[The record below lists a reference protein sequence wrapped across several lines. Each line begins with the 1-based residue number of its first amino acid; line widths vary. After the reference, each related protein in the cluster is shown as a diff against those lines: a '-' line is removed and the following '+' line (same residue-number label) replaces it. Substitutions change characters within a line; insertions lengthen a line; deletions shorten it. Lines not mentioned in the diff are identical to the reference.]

1 MQKKSKETTQG
12 KGGRENEERGGGG
25 IKLENGKGRRKTK
38 RQTLRPFCGHGLRL
52 ARGTAMG
59 LGTETVRGSLCAVD
73 LCRGRGGG
81 KGGGEGGEGNVA
93 EANWRPHFL
102 SYAK

>member
-12 KGGRENEERGGGG
+12 KGGREKDERRAG

-59 LGTETVRGSLCAVD
+59 IGTETVRGSLRAVD

-81 KGGGEGGEGNVA
+81 KGGGEGGGGNVA

>member
-1 MQKKSKETTQG
+1 MQKKSKETTQA
-12 KGGRENEERGGGG
+12 KGGREKEGGG

-59 LGTETVRGSLCAVD
+59 MGTGTVRGSLRAVD
-73 LCRGRGGG
+73 LGRGRGGG
-81 KGGGEGGEGNVA
+81 RVGGGGYVA